1 MGMPSLSKINTVRR
15 ERQPSTI
22 MTSLEKKESTKKNN
36 FKDVLDSNLPP
47 LETIG
52 TLNRKHSGKISKDEG
67 ET

>member
-52 TLNRKHSGKISKDEG
+52 
-67 ET
+67 